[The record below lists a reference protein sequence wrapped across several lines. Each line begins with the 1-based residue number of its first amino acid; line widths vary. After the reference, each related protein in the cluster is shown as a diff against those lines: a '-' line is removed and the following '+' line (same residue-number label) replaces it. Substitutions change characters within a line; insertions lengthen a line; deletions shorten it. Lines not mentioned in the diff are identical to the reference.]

1 MSMHQVEIEYKIV
14 EGTAFTLDLDP
25 ALDAEEKEQI
35 ILAEFKETLMDGEEI
50 TDIEITNIKELN

>member
-14 EGTAFTLDLDP
+14 EGTAFTMDLDSS
-25 ALDAEEKEQI
+25 LDPDEKEAI
-35 ILAEFKETLMDGEEI
+35 ILAEFKDTFMDGEEV

>member
-1 MSMHQVEIEYKIV
+1 MSVHQVEIEYKIV

-25 ALDAEEKEQI
+25 SLDPEEKEQI

-50 TDIEITNIKELN
+50 TDIEITNIKELR

>member
-25 ALDAEEKEQI
+25 ALDPEEKEQI
-35 ILAEFKETLMDGEEI
+35 VLAEFKETLMDGEEVI
-50 TDIEITNIKELN
+50 DIEITNLKELR